1 MFSRCIFHLLK
12 FSKLFMEKQSQSNF
26 KLLAQKLHSTSSPTA
41 QKLLSITLVIKLF
54 QLEQNTFIS
63 HTERLKYLAL
73 DLTTKNINILL
84 FHPEESQNC

>member
-54 QLEQNTFIS
+54 QL
-63 HTERLKYLAL
+63 
-73 DLTTKNINILL
+73 
-84 FHPEESQNC
+84 